1 MTKSKIDSSK
11 VYQTKANTNKFQHK
25 TVCNSRNLKS
35 CLNKSST
42 TVIKFCTVIDLTDD
56 LITKEYV
63 TEVPTVI
70 EIFDLTD
77 RIIF

>member
-11 VYQTKANTNKFQHK
+11 VFLSKANTNKFQHK
-25 TVCNSRNLKS
+25 MVCNSRTLKS

-63 TEVPTVI
+63 TEVSTVI

-77 RIIF
+77 

>member
-1 MTKSKIDSSK
+1 M
-11 VYQTKANTNKFQHK
+11 
-25 TVCNSRNLKS
+25 VCNSRTLKS

-42 TVIKFCTVIDLTDD
+42 TVTKFCTVIDLTDD

-63 TEVPTVI
+63 TEVSTVI

-77 RIIF
+77 

>member
-11 VYQTKANTNKFQHK
+11 VYLSKANTNKFQHK
-25 TVCNSRNLKS
+25 TVCNSRTLKS

-42 TVIKFCTVIDLTDD
+42 TVTKFCTAIDLTDD

-63 TEVPTVI
+63 TEVSTVI

-77 RIIF
+77 